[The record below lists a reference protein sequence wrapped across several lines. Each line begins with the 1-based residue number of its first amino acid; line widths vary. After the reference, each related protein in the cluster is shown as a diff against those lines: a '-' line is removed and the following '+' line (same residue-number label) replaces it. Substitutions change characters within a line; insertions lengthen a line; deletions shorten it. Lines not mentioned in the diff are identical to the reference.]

1 MDGEEDRAMR
11 KIGVV
16 ILLLLPVWLH
26 AEHVFEMGLH
36 GGVAGWNGKTEYVDR
51 RVGAQGGA
59 HVYYDYFSSHVIG
72 FRLGVTID
80 MHNAS
85 FGKTNYEDAY
95 STIDVENE
103 QMDVIYSIND
113 LNERYTTYSVG
124 IPLQIA
130 LTAKGFHF
138 LAGAKA
144 VFPLANS
151 WKQSVRH
158 AALAVYY
165 PDYDNIVEESF
176 PLAASRDFEMTQTG
190 RLTLPTVQWW
200 AAIEA
205 GYAIPIN
212 NWATSYRSYI
222 MVGAYFDYC
231 FSKHKAAQSEAESL
245 IMLSDTRDGF
255 PLQRLLTPVM
265 EANRQGRK
273 LVREAT
279 LFDVGIKISYAIS
292 PYDRASRR
300 RAYRCQCLPFTYSL

>member
-1 MDGEEDRAMR
+1 MDGKEDRAMR
-11 KIGVV
+11 KTGIV
-16 ILLLLPVWLH
+16 ILLLLPAWLH
-26 AEHVFEMGLH
+26 AEHVFETGLH
-36 GGVAGWNGKTEYVDR
+36 GGVSGWSGKTEYIER

-59 HVYYDYFSSHVIG
+59 HFYYNYFSPHVIG
-72 FRLGVTID
+72 FRTGVTID

-85 FGKTNYEDAY
+85 FGKTNYEDTY

-103 QMDVIYSIND
+103 QMDILYSIRD

-124 IPLQIA
+124 IPLQLA

-165 PDYDNIVEESF
+165 PDYDNIVEESY

-200 AAIEA
+200 APSKRAM
-205 GYAIPIN
+205 P
-212 NWATSYRSYI
+212 SRSRH
-222 MVGAYFDYC
+222 GA
-231 FSKHKAAQSEAESL
+231 SPTA
-245 IMLSDTRDGF
+245 R
-255 PLQRLLTPVM
+255 
-265 EANRQGRK
+265 
-273 LVREAT
+273 
-279 LFDVGIKISYAIS
+279 ISW
-292 PYDRASRR
+292 
-300 RAYRCQCLPFTYSL
+300 

>member
-16 ILLLLPVWLH
+16 ILLLLPMCLH

-95 STIDVENE
+95 STIDVEDE

-200 AAIEA
+200 GAIEA

-255 PLQRLLTPVM
+255 HQDLLRHLPIRPQGTTKVLSVSVSALHLFPLAFFV
-265 EANRQGRK
+265 
-273 LVREAT
+273 
-279 LFDVGIKISYAIS
+279 
-292 PYDRASRR
+292 
-300 RAYRCQCLPFTYSL
+300 

>member
-1 MDGEEDRAMR
+1 
-11 KIGVV
+11 
-16 ILLLLPVWLH
+16 
-26 AEHVFEMGLH
+26 
-36 GGVAGWNGKTEYVDR
+36 
-51 RVGAQGGA
+51 
-59 HVYYDYFSSHVIG
+59 
-72 FRLGVTID
+72 
-80 MHNAS
+80 
-85 FGKTNYEDAY
+85 
-95 STIDVENE
+95 
-103 QMDVIYSIND
+103 
-113 LNERYTTYSVG
+113 
-124 IPLQIA
+124 
-130 LTAKGFHF
+130 
-138 LAGAKA
+138 
-144 VFPLANS
+144 
-151 WKQSVRH
+151 
-158 AALAVYY
+158 
-165 PDYDNIVEESF
+165 
-176 PLAASRDFEMTQTG
+176 MTQEG
-190 RLTLPTVQWW
+190 KLNLPTVQWW
-200 AAIEA
+200 GAIEA